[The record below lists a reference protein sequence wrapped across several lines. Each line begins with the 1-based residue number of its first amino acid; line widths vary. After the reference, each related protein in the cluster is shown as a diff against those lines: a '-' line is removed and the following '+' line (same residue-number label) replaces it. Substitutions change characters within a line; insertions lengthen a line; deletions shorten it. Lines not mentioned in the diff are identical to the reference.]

1 MNNRSKNLADRVRQS
16 AEFVLKANGSI
27 GPLDLLQQLG
37 FLSHFAF
44 QQWQKGHEMFL
55 QLEPHIQ
62 CGPDKLA
69 KTWRLFLEW
78 VHQNQLEAF
87 EVPFCRSSR
96 NGSLPLQITISG
108 DPESE
113 AFFQTR
119 FRRSDLSESQKT
131 RQEKKLNKPP
141 ELVVYQIVSS
151 EFLCSECR
159 NELQKYEM
167 ILLESGQALCLSCA
181 DLDHLEFLPSGN
193 VAMTRRSKKLSP
205 LSAVVVRFN
214 SRRKRYE
221 RQGLLVASAAI
232 DATEEQCN
240 ADAES
245 RAVRR
250 EIAAQRRAETDKQ
263 LIEEMTSQIIAQFPG
278 CAPAEA
284 REIAAH
290 TAVRGSG
297 RVGRS
302 AAGRQLL
309 PESISLAV
317 GAWVRHQH
325 TNYDSLLMNGI
336 ERQQA
341 RELIRD
347 QQQAILKQWSEKVP

>member
-1 MNNRSKNLADRVRQS
+1 M
-16 AEFVLKANGSI
+16 VL
-27 GPLDLLQQLG
+27 QV
-37 FLSHFAF
+37 
-44 QQWQKGHEMFL
+44 
-55 QLEPHIQ
+55 EPHIQ

-87 EVPFCRSSR
+87 EVPYCRSSR
-96 NGSLPLQITISG
+96 SGSIPLQVTVAG

-113 AFFQTR
+113 TFFQTR

-141 ELVVYQIVSS
+141 ELVVYQIVSTDS
-151 EFLCSECR
+151 LCSKCGD
-159 NELQKYEM
+159 ELQRYEM
-167 ILLESGQALCLSCA
+167 IFLESGQALCLSCA

-232 DATEEQCN
+232 DAAEEQCN
-240 ADAES
+240 TDAET

-263 LIEEMTSQIIAQFPG
+263 LIEDMTNQIIAQFPG
-278 CAPAEA
+278 CPPAEA

-302 AAGRQLL
+302 AAGRQLQ
-309 PESISLAV
+309 PESIALAV

-325 TNYDSLLMNGI
+325 TSYDSLLMKGM
-336 ERQQA
+336 ERQPA

-347 QQQAILKQWSEKVP
+347 QQQAVLKQWSEKSQARLS